1 MNNTT
6 TPNSTL
12 FLDAFTDIE
21 HKLKEICHEQYHMGF
36 LELIRKA
43 QSFNKVVR
51 KFSTD
56 LKEFAELRNAII
68 HTRRE
73 NFVIAEPH
81 DDIVNEIGRIR
92 DLLYDPP
99 RVNLLTTVK
108 LFVVSPSTPII
119 EVLNGIAQRN
129 IMHIPVIENNSLRY
143 LLTAKTLARWMAG
156 NIHETDTLRKAFVAD
171 VIPYIEKQDYAVV
184 NNQTDLF
191 EVVELFRNTLKGG
204 MHLQAIIITHDGR
217 PVMPLLGIITA
228 SDLPK
233 ILGLTGS
240 K

>member
-1 MNNTT
+1 MNSPTR
-6 TPNSTL
+6 NSTL
-12 FLDAFTDIE
+12 FLDAFSDIE
-21 HKLKEICHEQYHMGF
+21 RKLKEICHEQYHMGF
-36 LELIRKA
+36 LELVRKA
-43 QSFNKVVR
+43 QTFNKVVHR
-51 KFSTD
+51 FSTD

-68 HTRRE
+68 HTHRE

-99 RVNLLTTVK
+99 RVSSLTDVK
-108 LFVVSPSTPII
+108 LYIVTPSTPII
-119 EVLNGIAQRN
+119 QVLKAIAQRN

-143 LLTAKTLARWMAG
+143 LLTAKTIARWMAG
-156 NIHETDTLRKAFVAD
+156 NINETDILRQALVAD
-171 VIPYIEKQDYAVV
+171 VIPFTEKQDYAVV
-184 NNQTDLF
+184 KNQTDLF

-204 MHLQAIIITHDGR
+204 MHLQAIIITADGR

-233 ILGLTGS
+233 ILGIIGS